1 MFEDQLGKNVEAYI
15 DDMVVES
22 KKESEHLTY
31 LEEVFTIL
39 RKHKLRLNAF
49 KCSLGV
55 GFGKFLGYM
64 ITHRGIEV
72 NLNQIK
78 AIHNLHPPRNSKEV
92 KWLTGMTAALNRFI
106 LRSADRYRLF
116 FRLLHKW
123 KDFTWSEECDKACK
137 DLKAYLAHPLILPRP
152 KKEEVLYAYI
162 AVAQHAVSL
171 VLIRVDEGIQKPVYY
186 VNKSL
191 QEAKVKYLHLKKAIL
206 AIIHATKKLDRKS
219 VV

>member
-1 MFEDQLGKNVEAYI
+1 MSFLDAFQGYYQIPLVLSDKEKTTFLSPTRNYHYRVMLFGLKNARSTYQRMVTRMFEDQLGKNVEAYI

-92 KWLTGMTAALNRFI
+92 K
-106 LRSADRYRLF
+106 
-116 FRLLHKW
+116 
-123 KDFTWSEECDKACK
+123 
-137 DLKAYLAHPLILPRP
+137 
-152 KKEEVLYAYI
+152 
-162 AVAQHAVSL
+162 
-171 VLIRVDEGIQKPVYY
+171 
-186 VNKSL
+186 
-191 QEAKVKYLHLKKAIL
+191 
-206 AIIHATKKLDRKS
+206 
-219 VV
+219 